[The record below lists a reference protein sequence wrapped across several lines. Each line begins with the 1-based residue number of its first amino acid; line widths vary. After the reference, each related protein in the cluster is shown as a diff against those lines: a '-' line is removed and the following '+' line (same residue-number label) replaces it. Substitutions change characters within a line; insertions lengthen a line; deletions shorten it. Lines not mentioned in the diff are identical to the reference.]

1 MNEPMNRP
9 MNRQL
14 ELPLLADHHNHPL
27 LYSGLRQAVE
37 LSHVKTW
44 DEARDRIAAAGAD
57 RNDVVVAHGW
67 RDNHFVIDANELEK
81 LPAAVILNFSLH
93 DLKANRAG
101 LARLADHYGDEVAR
115 ITDRHWF
122 ESNARKVWNWLAML
136 AASPEGLIR
145 YFDDLEGQGV
155 WSAEELLLI
164 DSREIRW
171 FRETGLIH
179 RTRFWAAPETWF
191 AMEEEYQNDV
201 QGLKLFTDGAI
212 GVRTAALSEPYA
224 DSRLDSPNHGM
235 LVYGDVELEKTLDL
249 CASSHRPIAIHA
261 IGDRAIEQT
270 LRALQAVGPERFP
283 EIRIEHAQFISRDQ
297 AQRAKRMGIILSM
310 QPNFSDDSVDYAD
323 RLPGDF
329 PARNNP
335 FRMLIDQVGFEPG
348 VDLILGSDGM
358 PTGIEPALRSAL
370 SPPFDS
376 QRLTLDEFR
385 AGYCAA
391 TERTTMVTIPSEWL
405 ESERDEIRNPQ
416 SDGESVSE

>member
-136 AASPEGLIR
+136 APSTKG
-145 YFDDLEGQGV
+145 
-155 WSAEELLLI
+155 
-164 DSREIRW
+164 
-171 FRETGLIH
+171 
-179 RTRFWAAPETWF
+179 
-191 AMEEEYQNDV
+191 
-201 QGLKLFTDGAI
+201 
-212 GVRTAALSEPYA
+212 
-224 DSRLDSPNHGM
+224 
-235 LVYGDVELEKTLDL
+235 
-249 CASSHRPIAIHA
+249 
-261 IGDRAIEQT
+261 
-270 LRALQAVGPERFP
+270 
-283 EIRIEHAQFISRDQ
+283 
-297 AQRAKRMGIILSM
+297 RM
-310 QPNFSDDSVDYAD
+310 
-323 RLPGDF
+323 
-329 PARNNP
+329 
-335 FRMLIDQVGFEPG
+335 
-348 VDLILGSDGM
+348 
-358 PTGIEPALRSAL
+358 
-370 SPPFDS
+370 
-376 QRLTLDEFR
+376 
-385 AGYCAA
+385 
-391 TERTTMVTIPSEWL
+391 
-405 ESERDEIRNPQ
+405 
-416 SDGESVSE
+416 